1 MGYLII
7 AAIIVFIL
15 RLPSVRGFFGELAI
29 RIWLKFLDK
38 KRYKVLNNIIIPS
51 EDGSTAQI
59 DHIVVSVYGIFVIE
73 TKNYKGWIFGSE
85 KSRQW
90 TQVLYKTKNQF
101 YNPILQNKGHVE
113 ALKNLLSEYPFIT
126 YIPVVVFTSKASLK
140 RLDVTSHV
148 VYSFGLYK
156 TIRSYT
162 DIIISETDLEK
173 IVQIILSANSKR
185 KTARREHISR
195 IKSNKIKYEKAKM
208 GICPWCGGRLTER
221 TGKYGKFKGCS
232 NFPGCRFVLKGSKK

>member
-156 TIRSYT
+156 TIGYT
-162 DIIISETDLEK
+162 DIIISETDLK
-173 IVQIILSANSKR
+173 NRKIILSANSTKLPG
-185 KTARREHISR
+185 ENISR
-195 IKSNKIKYEKAKM
+195 IKVTRLNMKAKC
-208 GICPWCGGRLTER
+208 ICPGGGRLTER
-221 TGKYGKFKGCS
+221 TGS
-232 NFPGCRFVLKGSKK
+232 MVSLKGANIPI